1 MIDVKN
7 RHVPHHGNHRTN
19 PLRTDHRHKWGLIT
33 LKYLVGVF
41 LILHGLVHLWY
52 VVLSRGLVE
61 FQPEMGWTG
70 RSWLLSHALGDA
82 TVSWLASGL
91 YVLATVGFVL
101 GGVGYLAGL
110 GWWPT
115 VVMGS
120 VAVSTI
126 VIALFWDG
134 MLGMIVPKGLIGVAI
149 NVAILLVLALAR
161 SADGG

>member
-1 MIDVKN
+1 M
-7 RHVPHHGNHRTN
+7 GC
-19 PLRTDHRHKWGLIT
+19 LIM
-33 LKYLVGVF
+33 LKYVIGLF

-61 FQPEMGWTG
+61 FQSEMGWTG
-70 RSWLLSHALGDA
+70 RSWLLSPVLGEG
-82 TVSWLASGL
+82 TTSLLASGL

-101 GGVGYLAGL
+101 GGVGYLAKL
-110 GWWPT
+110 GWWPS

-120 VAVSTI
+120 AIVSTI

-134 MLGMIVPKGLIGVAI
+134 LWDMVVQKGLIGVAI
-149 NVAILLVLALAR
+149 NVASLLALTLTR

>member
-1 MIDVKN
+1 M
-7 RHVPHHGNHRTN
+7 
-19 PLRTDHRHKWGLIT
+19 
-33 LKYLVGVF
+33 LKYLIGLL
-41 LILHGLVHLWY
+41 LILHGVVHLWY

-70 RSWLLSHALGDA
+70 RSWLLSHVLSEG
-82 TVSWLASGL
+82 TTSLLASGL

-101 GGVGYLAGL
+101 GGVGYLAQL
-110 GWWPT
+110 GWWPS

-120 VAVSTI
+120 AIVSTI

-134 MLGMIVPKGLIGVAI
+134 SWDMVVQKGLIGVAI
-149 NVAILLVLALAR
+149 NVAILLALTLTR